1 MAAGGVSDDARYD
14 EDHGGERDHVREM
27 LVRPMAHVLVRRR
40 HQTHDHVRNEGGGHD
55 READAAEE
63 REPSKLSPDSSSR
76 FYH

>member
-27 LVRPMAHVLVRRR
+27 LVRPMAHVLVCRRR
-40 HQTHDHVRNEGGGHD
+40 QAHDHVRHEGGGHD

-63 REPSKLSPDSSSR
+63 RKPSELSPYRLCR